1 MGVER
6 EEISVSSL
14 KLRPFNCE
22 ELRVLIEQPSA
33 TAARPRRKWLWI
45 GAAVLVAVIVAGATI
60 VAAHWPFTRENLRKA
75 LEEASG
81 RPVEIGRF
89 SSSYFPPG
97 CTAEDVRFLRHKHPK
112 LSPII
117 TVEKLAIQG
126 SFTGLFRSPTRLAA
140 VRVVGMHLIVASK
153 GPDEGPEH
161 VALNAG
167 PGGKGVAIA
176 KITAD
181 GTVLEF
187 KRAGSNEAPYVL
199 KVDKLALTE
208 VGSGAPMHY
217 RAELTNTV
225 PPGVIRA
232 EGNFGPWKPEDMG
245 ATAVSGTYTYDQ
257 IDLRHFRSIYGVG
270 QAHGEFSGPLAR
282 IHTRG
287 RVEVAG
293 FGVEGSGHAV
303 RLTTDYD
310 ATVNGTNGDVL
321 LDPAV
326 ATFERTRV
334 EVRGWIAGQTGEHGK
349 TANFDIA
356 VPRGRVD
363 DLLALFDSGKPGLSG
378 PVTLRGN
385 FVWPPGPTAFLR
397 KIRMDLAFG
406 IDRSRFTSSNT
417 QGSLNRLSES
427 AEGEKKSE
435 IEEDP
440 RTVLFD
446 LRGGIRVR
454 NGVAAISNGKLQM
467 PGAEAALHG
476 TYGLTD
482 KQFNLK
488 GTLNT
493 RGHISETESGVK
505 AWLLKAVTPLFK
517 KQGKER
523 IIPFEITGAH
533 GEPKVGIDWKRR
545 L

>member
-1 MGVER
+1 M
-6 EEISVSSL
+6 
-14 KLRPFNCE
+14 
-22 ELRVLIEQPSA
+22 A
-33 TAARPRRKWLWI
+33 
-45 GAAVLVAVIVAGATI
+45 GAAILI
-60 VAAHWPFTRENLRKA
+60 AHWPFTRENVRKA

-81 RPVEIGRF
+81 RPVEIRTF

-97 CTAEDVRFLRHKHPK
+97 CTAEGVRFLRHRHPN

-117 TVEKLAIQG
+117 TIERLAIQG
-126 SFTGLFRSPTRLAA
+126 SFTGLFRSPKRLAA

-153 GPDEGPEH
+153 RPDEGPEH

-167 PGGKGVAIA
+167 PGGKALAIA

-181 GTVLEF
+181 GAVLEF
-187 KRAGSNEAPYVL
+187 ERAGSNGAPFIL
-199 KVDKLALTE
+199 KVDKLALTD

-232 EGNFGPWKPEDMG
+232 EGKFGPWRPEDIG
-245 ATAVSGTYTYDQ
+245 ATPVSGTYSYDK
-257 IDLRHFRSIYGVG
+257 IDLRYFRSIYGVG
-270 QAHGEFSGPLAR
+270 QARGEFSGPLAR
-282 IHTRG
+282 MRTHG

-293 FGVEGSGHAV
+293 FGVEGSGHATP
-303 RLTTDYD
+303 LTADYD

-326 ATFERTRV
+326 ASFQRTRV
-334 EVRGWIAGQTGEHGK
+334 EVRGWIAEQAGERGK
-349 TANFDIA
+349 TATFNVA
-356 VPRGRVD
+356 VPQGRVD
-363 DLLALFDSGKPGLSG
+363 DLLALFDSGQPGMSG
-378 PVTLRGN
+378 PVTLRGK

-406 IDRSRFTSSNT
+406 IDRSRFTSTST
-417 QGSLNRLSES
+417 QGSIDRLSES

-440 RTVLFD
+440 RTVLLD
-446 LRGGIRVR
+446 LRGGIRLR
-454 NGVAAISNGKLQM
+454 NGVAAISNGKLQV
-467 PGAEAALHG
+467 PGADAAVQG
-476 TYGLTD
+476 TYRLTD
-482 KQFNLK
+482 KQLNLK
-488 GTLNT
+488 GTLDT
-493 RGHISETESGVK
+493 RGHISDEASGVK

-517 KQGKER
+517 KRGRER
-523 IIPFEITGAH
+523 IIPFEITGAY
-533 GEPKVGIDWKRR
+533 GKTKVGIDWKRR